1 MNVFVQYIYCYSIP
15 IPVKVLL
22 YMVTLYLY
30 YDCFVYGRL
39 STFTMTKIIPIR
51 LCFVGDNP
59 IQEPCS
65 VRRQSERDGGMD
77 HGP

>member
-1 MNVFVQYIYCYSIP
+1 
-15 IPVKVLL
+15 
-22 YMVTLYLY
+22 MVTLYLY

-59 IQEPCS
+59 VQEPCS

>member
-1 MNVFVQYIYCYSIP
+1 MNVFVQ
-15 IPVKVLL
+15 L

-30 YDCFVYGRL
+30 YDCFEYGRL

-59 IQEPCS
+59 VQEPCS